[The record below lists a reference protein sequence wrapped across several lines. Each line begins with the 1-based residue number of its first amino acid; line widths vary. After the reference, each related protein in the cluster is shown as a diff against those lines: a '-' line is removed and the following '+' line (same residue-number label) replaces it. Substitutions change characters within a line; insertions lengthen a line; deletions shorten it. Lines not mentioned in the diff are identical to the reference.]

1 MRTAIVLPRGV
12 RSVAATLLALPLA
25 LGAQPRTSPI
35 APITPSIP
43 APRATLPALD
53 ALLARP
59 VSELADVTSRYSL
72 DRAALGRRFEVE
84 FSGVRRA
91 RMREFYAGWQAE
103 LRKIDFGK
111 LKQDGRVDY
120 LLLDSRIRYEL
131 ELLRREEKEYR
142 EMEALVP
149 FAPRLM
155 ELQETRRRMDPVEPP
170 KISEM
175 LAKTAKEIDSLR
187 KVYERPQPKTDSGRM
202 IANTGRGAGAGV
214 TGAPPSEALA
224 AMAPADP
231 TSGPSRADSS
241 RSPADSAKGDS
252 SKTAPRV
259 SKVVA
264 LRAATEIEALRRTL
278 EGWNRYYAGYDPTFS
293 WWAADPYKRLD
304 DAMKAYVKVLREKIV
319 GIKEGEDP
327 PIIGDPIGADG
338 IRADLAV
345 EMLPYSTQQLIAIA
359 NREFAWCEAE
369 MKKASRAMG
378 LGDDWQ
384 AALEKVKQMY
394 VDPGKQPDLIRDLA
408 WEATAFVEQ
417 RGLVTIPPLAKEIWR
432 MEMMTPEAQ
441 KESPFFL
448 GGEVIRVSFPT
459 STMEHEDKLMSMRG
473 NNPYF
478 SRATV
483 HHELIPGH
491 HLQGFMRARYSTHRS
506 SFSTPFWN
514 EGWALYWEMLLWD
527 EGFARSPEEK
537 VGMLFWRMHRAAR
550 IIFSLSFHEGTMTP
564 QQAVDFLVDRVG
576 HERANATAEV
586 RRSFDGSYSPLYQAA
601 YMMGGLQIRALH
613 AEVVGTGKMTNRQ
626 FHDAI
631 LQSGSMPIEMVR
643 ALLVRQEL
651 TREHV
656 ARGSLLEMCREL

>member
-1 MRTAIVLPRGV
+1 MRTFPATLTVAAILLVLPLSLV
-12 RSVAATLLALPLA
+12 S
-25 LGAQPRTSPI
+25 QSRTTPI
-35 APITPSIP
+35 APTIPAIP

-59 VSELADVTSRYSL
+59 TSELADVVNRYNL
-72 DRAALGRRFEVE
+72 DRAALGRRYEVDY
-84 FSGVRRA
+84 SGARRA
-91 RMREFYAGWQAE
+91 RMREFYAGWQSE
-103 LRKIDFGK
+103 LRKLDFGK
-111 LKQDGRVDY
+111 LRQDGRVDY
-120 LLLDSRIRYEL
+120 LLLDSRIRYEM
-131 ELLRREEKEYR
+131 ELLRREEKEYA
-142 EMEALVP
+142 EMESLLP

-155 ELQETRRRMDPVEPP
+155 QLQETRRRMEAMESPR
-170 KISEM
+170 IAEM

-187 KVYERPQPKTDSGRM
+187 KVYERPQPKSDSARTVV
-202 IANTGRGAGAGV
+202 ATGRAAGAGV
-214 TGAPPSEALA
+214 MA
-224 AMAPADP
+224 APAADATPAMSSQSDP
-231 TSGPSRADSS
+231 ARGPSRADSV
-241 RSPADSAKGDS
+241 RPPADTTRGDS
-252 SKTAPRV
+252 AKTAPRV
-259 SKVVA
+259 SRVVA
-264 LRAATEIEALRRTL
+264 QRAATEVETLRRTL

-319 GIKEGEDP
+319 GVKEGEDP
-327 PIIGDPIGADG
+327 PIVGDPIGADG
-338 IRADLAV
+338 LRADLAV
-345 EMLPYSTQQLIAIA
+345 EMLPYTPAELIAIA
-359 NREFAWCEAE
+359 NQEFAWCETE
-369 MKKASRAMG
+369 MKKAAREMG
-378 LGDDWQ
+378 LGDDWK

-408 WEATAFVEQ
+408 WEAVGFVEQ
-417 RGLVTIPPLAKEIWR
+417 RGLVTIPPLAREIWR

-459 STMEHEDKLMSMRG
+459 NTMEHEDKLMSMRG

-491 HLQGFMRARYSTHRS
+491 HLQGFMRARYSTHRAP
-506 SFSTPFWN
+506 FSTPFWN

-527 EGFARSPEEK
+527 EGFARTPEEK
-537 VGMLFWRMHRAAR
+537 IGMLFWRMHRAAR
-550 IIFSLSFHEGTMTP
+550 IIFSLSFHDGTMTP

-613 AEVVGTGKMTNRQ
+613 RELVGSRRMTNRQ

-643 ALLVRQEL
+643 ALLTRQEL
-651 TREHV
+651 TRDHAASWKFAGETPG
-656 ARGSLLEMCREL
+656 AAPR